1 LINIITAI
9 GTYLITK
16 FGKSVA
22 LSIMFATN
30 KALLFSLV
38 TSFVVTLL
46 SLLITTYTTVQTV
59 IDKIVGLANGTSMS
73 GGSECLSIIV
83 SSTANAL
90 GFFDAFN
97 VVGPTLFLVYF
108 TYFNVILLSF
118 SLGIYRFIDKTVTEF
133 ALVVK

>member
-1 LINIITAI
+1 MNKIFTAI
-9 GTYLITK
+9 GSYLITK

-30 KALLFSLV
+30 KALLFTLV

-46 SLLITTYTTVQTV
+46 NLLMTTYTTVQSI
-59 IDKIVGLANGTSMS
+59 IDKIVGLANGASMS

>member
-1 LINIITAI
+1 MINIITAI

-30 KALLFSLV
+30 KALLFTLV
-38 TSFVVTLL
+38 TSFVLTLL
-46 SLLITTYTTVQTV
+46 NLLMTTYTTVQSV

-108 TYFNVILLSF
+108 TYFNVILLSY

>member
-30 KALLFSLV
+30 KALLFTLV

-46 SLLITTYTTVQTV
+46 SLLMTTYTTVQTV

>member
-46 SLLITTYTTVQTV
+46 SLLMTTYTTVQTV

>member
-1 LINIITAI
+1 MINIITAI

-30 KALLFSLV
+30 KALLFTLV
-38 TSFVVTLL
+38 TSFVLTLFN
-46 SLLITTYTTVQTV
+46 LLMTTYTTVQSIV
-59 IDKIVGLANGTSMS
+59 DKIIGLANGTSVS
-73 GGSECLSIIV
+73 GGSECFSIIV
-83 SSTANAL
+83 SSTGNAI

-108 TYFNVILLSF
+108 TYFNVVLLSY
-118 SLGIYRFIDKTVTEF
+118 SLSIYRFIDKTVTEF